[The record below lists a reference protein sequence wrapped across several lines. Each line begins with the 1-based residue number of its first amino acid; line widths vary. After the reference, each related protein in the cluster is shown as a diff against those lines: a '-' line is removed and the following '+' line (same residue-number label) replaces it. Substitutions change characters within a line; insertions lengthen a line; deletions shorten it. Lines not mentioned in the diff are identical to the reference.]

1 MASSLPKPLQKK
13 RFFRYFIGISSG
25 ILLCVLTF
33 SLYDA
38 TLPLWCIFVLMG
50 LYITTVTTLIIT
62 GYQRKLAK
70 IETQHASQLSIL
82 RHDVKGILSPALLM
96 ADRIL
101 LNKTADEKT
110 LQSAESIAQSIE
122 KVAEYLK
129 ETKNKS
135 I

>member
-1 MASSLPKPLQKK
+1 MASPQHQPLQKK
-13 RFFRYFIGISSG
+13 NIVGYLLGIGSG
-25 ILLCVLTF
+25 ILLCIITF

-38 TLPLWCIFVLMG
+38 NLPVWSIFILMA
-50 LYITTVTTLIIT
+50 LYCAVIVILLIRFYQSKLNKITTLNE
-62 GYQRKLAK
+62 K
-70 IETQHASQLSIL
+70 QLSVL

-110 LQSAESIAQSIE
+110 IQSAESIAQSIE

-129 ETKNKS
+129 ETKK
-135 I
+135 

>member
-1 MASSLPKPLQKK
+1 MASPQSKTLRKK
-13 RFFRYFIGISSG
+13 NVFRYLVGISSG
-25 ILLCVLTF
+25 IILSVLAF

-38 TLPLWCIFVLMG
+38 TLPLWCIFILMG
-50 LYITTVTTLIIT
+50 LYSAAIIILLITC
-62 GYQRKLAK
+62 YQRKLAK
-70 IETQHASQLSIL
+70 IEIQHATQLSIL

-129 ETKNKS
+129 ETKK
-135 I
+135 